1 MRPEQK
7 VLKAYHD
14 EKATTMYF
22 NQLKRA
28 TGLSDSSLAITL
40 KRLSQEGILDK
51 QALKAVTTYTLTAKP
66 AYFQELDK
74 ERFKAL
80 PREVRHPLQAF
91 LEQAPKELHSIILFG
106 SASRHEH
113 TKKSDIDLLAI
124 THHYPDEELQK
135 AYEKHIRRRL
145 EQAKR
150 HADAQSNH
158 PFNLFT
164 TTERDLKEPDALTM
178 QALTTGFPI
187 TGHQRYHEDLQ

>member
-28 TGLSDSSLAITL
+28 TGLSDSSLATTL
-40 KRLSQEGILDK
+40 KRLTIQGTLDK
-51 QALKAVTTYTLTAKP
+51 HEQAAITTYTLTTTP
-66 AYFQELDK
+66 SYFQELDK
-74 ERFKAL
+74 ERFQRL
-80 PREVRHPLQAF
+80 PREIRHPLEAF
-91 LEQAPKELHSIILFG
+91 LEQAPKELHTIILFG

-124 THHYPDEELQK
+124 THRYPDEELQK
-135 AYEKHIRRRL
+135 AYEKHIHRRL
-145 EQAKR
+145 ELAKR

-158 PFNLFT
+158 PLNLFT
-164 TTERDLKEPDALTM
+164 TTDHDLKEPDALTR
-178 QALTTGFPI
+178 QALTTGFPVA
-187 TGHQRYHEDLQ
+187 GHQRYHELR